1 MWGNRFG
8 PLCAADM
15 QRQRVLRMRSFRQWK
30 RHLGEMHV
38 KLNGEMLYLWRVVDY
53 EGEIFESY
61 VTKTRDFGFHEE
73 NPQATP

>member
-1 MWGNRFG
+1 
-8 PLCAADM
+8 
-15 QRQRVLRMRSFRQWK
+15 
-30 RHLGEMHV
+30 
-38 KLNGEMLYLWRVVDY
+38 MLYLWRVVDY